1 MMPRSHD
8 RPCITFDASALGD
21 DLDLYLE
28 AAEAKVVNIRR
39 GLQKQI
45 VWFDNSARKQTPFSI
60 VYLHG
65 FSASSGEIRP
75 VPDRVAQ
82 HFSAN
87 MFFTRLQGHGTD
99 GDDLGRAT
107 IGGWLND
114 VAEAIHIGG
123 RIGERVILM
132 ATSTGAAL
140 ATWAVAEPALAK
152 KIAATVLLSPN
163 YKLRARGGG
172 LLAAPFARQI
182 IRMTLGRT
190 RSFEPINADH
200 AHFWT
205 YRYSTDALLPLAKA
219 MRLAN
224 RAAVENTAV
233 PALFLY
239 SPNDQVVDP
248 KRILSIAN
256 RWGVPHAVIA
266 WPRTEDPSAHVLA
279 GKALAPGNSQ
289 PVADAITKW
298 LDTTLRPGAIEPG

>member
-1 MMPRSHD
+1 MTSRWHD
-8 RPCITFDASALGD
+8 RPCITFDASALGG
-21 DLDLYLE
+21 DLDAYLRF
-28 AAEAKVVNIRR
+28 AEARVANIRQ

-45 VWFDNSARKQTPFSI
+45 VWFDKESRKPTRFSI

-75 VPDRVAQ
+75 VPDHVAQ
-82 HFSAN
+82 HFGAN

-107 IGGWLND
+107 IGGWLDD

-140 ATWAVAEPALAK
+140 ATWAVTEPALAK
-152 KIAATVLLSPN
+152 TIAAAVLLSPN
-163 YKLRARGGG
+163 YKLKARGGG

-182 IRMTLGRT
+182 VRMTLGRT

-224 RAAVENTAV
+224 RAPVENTAV

-248 KRILSIAN
+248 KRILSIAG
-256 RWGVPHAVIA
+256 RWGAPHAVIA

-279 GKALAPGNSQ
+279 GKALAPGNTG

-298 LDTTLRPGAIEPG
+298 LDATLRPSVINLG